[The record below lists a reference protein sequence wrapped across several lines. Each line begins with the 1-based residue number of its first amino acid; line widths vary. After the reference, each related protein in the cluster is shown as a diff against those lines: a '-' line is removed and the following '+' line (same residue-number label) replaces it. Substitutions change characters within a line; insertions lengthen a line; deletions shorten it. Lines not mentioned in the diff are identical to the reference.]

1 MHGRVKVRTTA
12 EQDEIKR
19 KERAE
24 KVKLYKAGMSLTF
37 EMREKGDKNEKGL
50 AASAKLL
57 APNPDIYTLWNIRR
71 EILLHLKTLKSD
83 EEYSQMMEEELRLTE
98 ICLRSQ
104 PKSYGAWHHR
114 CWVLDN
120 MMNPSWKTELA
131 LCDKYLSYDD
141 RNFHC
146 WDYRRFVVKRSGVS
160 AEEELKFTDEKIA
173 ENFSNYS
180 AWHLR
185 SNLLPQVFPDPN
197 GLKPI
202 EDNQHKHELELVTS
216 AAFTDPYDQSAWFY
230 QRWLLGRH
238 TPELRITHITATK
251 QVLCL
256 SFNRSI
262 SPSSSDVT
270 VTAYGNGAWTTADGE
285 VSSYVWKRTFAEATA
300 VRDVAQVP
308 VELVVGGEVKQS
320 ASLTVEGE
328 QACYREHP
336 VFEASFSPGV
346 TEVLCNVLD
355 SCQTLLE
362 LEPDTKW
369 PLLTSVSLMQ
379 AIDRKK
385 YKVEVLKYL
394 NLLAKID
401 HLRANYYSDLK
412 SRCVMEHQLEEWDL
426 GSDFCLIDSGL
437 TALYHAQCLLPAR
450 RVDLRHNRLS
460 RSLPRLSCLQFCQVL
475 ILDENNLQSL
485 QGFPSLPNL
494 QTLSV
499 KKNQLREPEHIEPY
513 ITSCS
518 ALINLYIDDNPLS
531 TTHEYSNGTF
541 VKIPK

>member
-24 KVKLYKAGMSLTF
+24 KVKLYKAGMSLAF
-37 EMREKGDKNEKGL
+37 DMREKGDKNEKGL
-50 AASAKLL
+50 AVSAKLL

-71 EILLHLKTLKSD
+71 EIILHLKTLKSD
-83 EEYSQMMEEELRLTE
+83 DEFSQVMEDELRLTE
-98 ICLRSQ
+98 ICLKNQ
-104 PKSYGAWHHR
+104 PKSYGTWHHR

-120 MMNPSWKTELA
+120 MTNPPWKTELA
-131 LCDKYLSYDD
+131 LCDKYLSYDE

-160 AEEELKFTDEKIA
+160 AEEELKFTDDKIA

-185 SNLLPQVFPDPN
+185 SNLLPQVYPDPN

-202 EDNQHKHELELVTS
+202 EDNQHKHELELVAS

-238 TPELRITHITATK
+238 TPELRITHVIATK
-251 QVLCL
+251 KVVCL
-256 SFNRSI
+256 SFNRSV
-262 SPSSSDVT
+262 SPTSPDIMVK
-270 VTAYGNGAWTTADGE
+270 AYGENAWKTVDGE
-285 VSSYVWKRTFAEATA
+285 ISSYVWKRTFADATS
-300 VRDVAQVP
+300 VSEVAKVP
-308 VELVVGGEVKQS
+308 VELVVGGDVRQS
-320 ASLTVEGE
+320 ASLAVDGE
-328 QACYREHP
+328 QACYWEQP

-346 TEVLCNVLD
+346 TEVLRNVLD

-385 YKVEVLKYL
+385 YKAEVLKYL
-394 NLLAKID
+394 DLLAKID
-401 HLRANYYSDLK
+401 HLRTNYYSDLK
-412 SRCVMEHQLEEWDL
+412 SRCIMEHQLEEWNV
-426 GSDFCLIDSGL
+426 GNDFCLVNTAL
-437 TALYHAQCLLPAR
+437 TALYHSQYLLPAR
-450 RVDLRHNRLS
+450 RVDLRQNSLT
-460 RSLPRLSCLQFCQVL
+460 RSLPRLASLQFCQVL
-475 ILDENNLQSL
+475 ILDENNLQNL
-485 QGFPSLPNL
+485 EGFPSLPNL

-499 KKNQLREPEHIEPY
+499 KKNQLCLPENIEPY
-513 ITSCS
+513 ITLCS
-518 ALINLYIDDNPLS
+518 ALTNVYIDDNPLS
-531 TTHEYSNGTF
+531 ATHEYCNGGF